1 MLMDSKGVNGIAGGM
16 NNNFDARFMTP
27 QAPAE
32 QAPQMPMGQMSPEQ
46 MQSMMRMMQAQLD
59 QMRANN
65 PEQNTATPESFAAQN
80 EAMPK
85 PGESMNLPMV
95 EQAPMMA
102 EQEKNNEAQPA
113 PAPVEKHDDNEE
125 SPVIAELA
133 QETANIPM
141 QRDADNLAFISKVMG
156 KVNWKNPHEAVNV
169 MNWSKWRYLEGTFA
183 RKKGDGYGS
192 GRAA

>member
-1 MLMDSKGVNGIAGGM
+1 MLMDNKGVNGIAGGM
-16 NNNFDARFMTP
+16 NNNFDARIMTP
-27 QAPAE
+27 QAPVE

-65 PEQNTATPESFAAQN
+65 NAEQNTATPENFASHA
-80 EAMPK
+80 EAAS
-85 PGESMNLPMV
+85 ESMILPKV
-95 EQAPMMA
+95 EQAPIMV
-102 EQEKNNEAQPA
+102 EQEKNREAQPA
-113 PAPVEKHDDNEE
+113 PAPVEKKDDEE
-125 SPVIAELA
+125 SPVIAALE

-141 QRDADNLAFISKVMG
+141 QRDADNLTFITKVMG

-183 RKKGDGYGS
+183 RRKGDGYGS

>member
-1 MLMDSKGVNGIAGGM
+1 MLMDNKGVNGIAGGM
-16 NNNFDARFMTP
+16 NNNFDARIMTP
-27 QAPAE
+27 QAPVE

-65 PEQNTATPESFAAQN
+65 NTEQNTATPENFAPRA
-80 EAMPK
+80 EAAS
-85 PGESMNLPMV
+85 ESMILPKV
-95 EQAPMMA
+95 EQAPMMV
-102 EQEKNNEAQPA
+102 EQEKNREAQPA
-113 PAPVEKHDDNEE
+113 SAPVEKKDDEE
-125 SPVIAELA
+125 SPVIAALE

-141 QRDADNLAFISKVMG
+141 QRDADNLAFITKVMG

-169 MNWSKWRYLEGTFA
+169 MNWSKWKYLEGTFA
-183 RKKGDGYGS
+183 RRKGDGYGS